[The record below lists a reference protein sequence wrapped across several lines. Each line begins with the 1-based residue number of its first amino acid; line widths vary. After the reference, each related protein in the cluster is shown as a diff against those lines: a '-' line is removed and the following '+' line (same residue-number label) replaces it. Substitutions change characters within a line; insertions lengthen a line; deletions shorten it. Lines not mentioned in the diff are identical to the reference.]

1 VLTTGSALPAAC
13 PVGAVWKCNRPPDL
27 EHGGRLNTRE
37 CESVV
42 HDETG
47 TGPAAAL
54 VIRVWRD
61 AAGGHAIKA
70 RITERPDLDTDDVLT
85 TTVSTPEEV
94 YGEVRHWLERF
105 IASSLPGGLS

>member
-1 VLTTGSALPAAC
+1 VEQ
-13 PVGAVWKCNRPPDL
+13 RPPNL
-27 EHGGRLNTRE
+27 EHGGRLSKRE
-37 CESVV
+37 CESGV
-42 HDETG
+42 HNEAG

-70 RITERPDLDTDDVLT
+70 RITERPDLDTDDELT

-105 IASSLPGGLS
+105 IARSSRGGLS